1 MSDLRDELSAARS
14 MAILTAAAI
23 HGAEKIADDLAVALV
38 HQSKAIE
45 RCQLEH
51 AAALAR
57 VALLEQAVAT
67 AQQQV
72 PIAAAFHLLRIRARN
87 LGEPT
92 TASIE
97 VAQS

>member
-1 MSDLRDELSAARS
+1 MSDLHDELSAARS

-57 VALLEQAVAT
+57 VVLLEQAVAT
-67 AQQQV
+67 AQQQAPLV
-72 PIAAAFHLLRIRARN
+72 TAFRMLKIRARP
-87 LGEPT
+87 LGAEPT
-92 TASIE
+92 FDMHEAK
-97 VAQS
+97 A